1 MSDTD
6 PILRAISDGN
16 TSCPDGRAL
25 AQLGELVRIH
35 SGPPRAVDL
44 AGRVRSQ
51 LDADAVRIVDEPEA
65 LSVDEQALVDGLWDG
80 DQPGSPE
87 LVALS
92 ALIGG
97 IAPPAAIDLTAAVRR
112 SLKHVEAPAATT
124 ITLDST
130 SRWRMWSA
138 VIAVHVAAI
147 LAITL
152 FQNAMQPPSLASA
165 ATVAATSGDG
175 AGSGTGIGTST
186 DGHADAA
193 LRPAKDLQVLPVHL
207 PGQWSDLQAKGGD
220 LFLLR
225 RFPEVR
231 QAALGHYGM
240 AASHDAIEQG
250 VAWLTAQSTATGTF
264 GPLSGAA
271 DRDLATQS
279 LAALALIG
287 EGLDDHAR
295 MRAVRSAL
303 GWIDAQ
309 LTNHSVHTD
318 VATGMACLA
327 LVEGATLSGDAL
339 LRLQAEQ
346 ALRNLDHGEPPQPGA
361 AGLGGFTL
369 LALETAVQENLSV
382 PARSLIQARRS
393 LARSLPQ
400 QENDYGRI
408 GLAAFARMI
417 YGMRE
422 QPSTAREIQL
432 LTTMLPAAHDGQ
444 SDPLGWFFPTL
455 AMREAGGAAWDHWA
469 AALQNALLPQ
479 FQSVGPGL
487 ARVHASQ
494 VHYADVHGG
503 DVFATSLAVLD
514 LQVPYRYV
522 PLAR

>member
-25 AQLGELVRIH
+25 AQLGELVRTH

-44 AGRVRSQ
+44 VNRVRSQ
-51 LDADAVRIVDEPEA
+51 LDSDAVRIVDEVES
-65 LSVDEQALVDGLWDG
+65 LSADEQSAVDGLWDG

-87 LVALS
+87 LMRLS
-92 ALIGG
+92 ELIGG

-112 SLKHVEAPAATT
+112 SLKQVEAPAATT

-152 FQNAMQPPSLASA
+152 FQNAMQPPSLVSA
-165 ATVAATSGDG
+165 PAVVTTSGDG
-175 AGSGTGIGTST
+175 GGVGIGAGT
-186 DGHADAA
+186 DGHSDGS
-193 LRPAKDLQVLPVHL
+193 LRTARDLQVLPVHL

-231 QAALGHYGM
+231 QAALSHYGM

-264 GPLSGAA
+264 GALSGAA

-279 LAALALIG
+279 LATLALIG

-303 GWIDAQ
+303 GWIDTQ

-346 ALRNLDHGEPPQPGA
+346 ALRDCDHGDAPQPGA

-382 PARSLIQARRS
+382 PPRSLIQARRS

-422 QPSTAREIQL
+422 QPSTAREIHL
-432 LTTMLPAAHDGQ
+432 LTTLLPAMHDGQ

-455 AMREAGGAAWDHWA
+455 AMREAGGGAWERWS
-469 AALQNALLPQ
+469 AALQNTLLPQ

-494 VHYADVHGG
+494 VHYADAHGG

-522 PLAR
+522 PLAHN

>member
-25 AQLGELVRIH
+25 ARLGELVRTH
-35 SGPPRAVDL
+35 SGPPRSVDL
-44 AGRVRSQ
+44 ARRVRSQ
-51 LDADAVRIVDEPEA
+51 LDSDAVRVVDEPLA
-65 LSVDEQALVDGLWDG
+65 LSPDEQVLVDGLWDG
-80 DQPGSPE
+80 DQAGSPE
-87 LVALS
+87 LERLS
-92 ALIGG
+92 ALISSVT
-97 IAPPAAIDLTAAVRR
+97 PPAAIDLTAAVRR
-112 SLKHVEAPAATT
+112 SLKHVEAPAAT
-124 ITLDST
+124 ITLDSN

-152 FQNAMQPPSLASA
+152 FQNAMQPPSLASD
-165 ATVAATSGDG
+165 ATVAAASGDG
-175 AGSGTGIGTST
+175 QTHGDLPMRLGN
-186 DGHADAA
+186 
-193 LRPAKDLQVLPVHL
+193 DLQVLPVHL
-207 PGQWSDLQAKGGD
+207 PGQWSDLQTRGGD

-250 VAWLTAQSTATGTF
+250 VAWLTAQSTASGAI
-264 GPLSGAA
+264 GPLSGNA

-279 LAALALIG
+279 LATLALIG
-287 EGLDDHAR
+287 QGLDDHSR
-295 MRAVRSAL
+295 MRVVRSAL

-309 LTNHSVHTD
+309 LSNHSVHTD
-318 VATGMACLA
+318 VATGMATLA
-327 LVEGATLSGDAL
+327 LVEGAALSGDAL

-346 ALRNLDHGEPPQPGA
+346 ALRDLDHGEPPQPGA

-369 LALETAVQENLSV
+369 LALETAVQANLAV
-382 PARSLIQARRS
+382 PERALIQGRRS

-408 GLAAFARMI
+408 GLAAFARLI

-422 QPSTAREIQL
+422 QPSTTREIHL
-432 LTTMLPAAHDGQ
+432 LSAMNPAMHDGQ

-455 AMREAGGAAWDHWA
+455 AMREAGGSEWEHWST
-469 AALQNALLPQ
+469 ALQNTLLPQ
-479 FQSVGPGL
+479 FQSVGAGQ
-487 ARVHASQ
+487 ARVQASQ
-494 VHYADVHGG
+494 VHYADPHGS

-522 PLAR
+522 PLAHN